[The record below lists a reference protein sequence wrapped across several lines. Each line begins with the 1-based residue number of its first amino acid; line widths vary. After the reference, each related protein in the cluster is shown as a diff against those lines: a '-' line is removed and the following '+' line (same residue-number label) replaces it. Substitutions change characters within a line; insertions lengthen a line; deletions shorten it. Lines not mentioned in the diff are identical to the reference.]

1 MKPIITGL
9 LASIA
14 SLGLLAACS
23 GDNKLTLPTNVTV
36 PADASLPADATLPSI
51 TVPTNITLPD
61 GVTIPDSVTIP
72 AGISIPTDFSVP
84 QEAIDLMIKQFEAA
98 GMKVDKD
105 CFTKLLSDD
114 SLRKLVAAG
123 GAPTP
128 EVIQKFFK
136 CITT

>member
-14 SLGLLAACS
+14 SLGLLAACG

-36 PADASLPADATLPSI
+36 PSDASLPNI
-51 TVPTNITLPD
+51 TVPTNITLPG
-61 GVTIPDSVTIP
+61 GVTIPDATLP
-72 AGISIPTDFSVP
+72 TGLSIPSDLSVP
-84 QEAIDLMIKQFEAA
+84 QAAIDLMIKQFEAA
-98 GMKVDKD
+98 GMKVDKE

-114 SLRKLVAAG
+114 SLRKLVSAG
-123 GAPTP
+123 GTPTP